1 MKVENGLIK
10 PGRPIH
16 WRLKITFWLDVL
28 LALSICSL
36 QTVSATGLVIHEWLG
51 LTVVGM
57 VFAHLLFSWSWI
69 SSTSRRLLSQSTR
82 AHINTIINVALF
94 CSVIAT
100 IFSGVLISQKAIPA
114 MTGSK
119 AASVMNW
126 RWDRLHNDFAGAVLM
141 LSGFHVA
148 INWEWIVAA
157 SQKVLRR
164 VFEASQ

>member
-1 MKVENGLIK
+1 MKIESGLVE
-10 PGRPIH
+10 PVRPLH

-82 AHINTIINVALF
+82 AHINYIINVALF

-100 IFSGVLISQKAIPA
+100 IFSGVIISQKAVPVL
-114 MTGSK
+114 TGSK
-119 AASVMNW
+119 AVLIMNW
-126 RWDRLHNDFAGAVLM
+126 PWDRLHNDFAGAVLM
-141 LSGFHVA
+141 LSGFHIA

-157 SQKVLRR
+157 SQKILRR
-164 VFEASQ
+164 IFEASQ